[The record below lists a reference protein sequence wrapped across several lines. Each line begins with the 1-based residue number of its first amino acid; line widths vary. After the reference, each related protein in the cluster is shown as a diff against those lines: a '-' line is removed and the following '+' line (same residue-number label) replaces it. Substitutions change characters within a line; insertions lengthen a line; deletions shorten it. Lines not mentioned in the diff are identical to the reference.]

1 MDLCLIICSCR
12 LRMGGIHVKI
22 RKFVIITA
30 SVAVLSFATMA
41 FADPVIRLMLNGQE
55 LKTDIAPIPA
65 DGRVMVPI
73 RVISEALGVK
83 IEWDA
88 ETNSVIID
96 STELEARKMQIEKL
110 EEAVE
115 ILMPQDQLSVAKTW
129 AEGVKRR
136 NGVLQY
142 SVMSPEL
149 QKQKYD
155 YFVSLGWVTGTS
167 SPWVESYEITEKYKS
182 EKTYR
187 YEVEFTYTDST
198 GAKFTEKQF
207 ITVKDFDGTWLIS
220 DIENI
225 DVKGKI
231 TELTFGKDNMLE
243 KIFVEDDAPAMGSY
257 DKANVLI
264 GKNTKI
270 YKGYSDEE
278 LKPSDLKEGMKVE
291 VDFVDGPMIM
301 IYPPQA
307 EANVIRVIE

>member
-1 MDLCLIICSCR
+1 M
-12 LRMGGIHVKI
+12 KI
-22 RKFVIITA
+22 RKLIIVTA
-30 SVAVLSFATMA
+30 SVAVLSFATMT
-41 FADPVIRLMLNGQE
+41 FADPVIKLVLNGKE
-55 LKTDIAPIPA
+55 LKTDVAPIPA
-65 DGRVMVPI
+65 DNRVMVPI
-73 RVISEALGVK
+73 RVISEALGAK

-88 ETNSVIID
+88 KTNSVIID
-96 STELEARKMQIEKL
+96 STELEARKLQIQRL
-110 EEAVE
+110 EEAIK
-115 ILMPQDQLSVAKTW
+115 ILTPQDQLGVVKTW

-142 SVMSPEL
+142 TVMSPEL
-149 QKQKYD
+149 QKQMYD
-155 YFVSLGWVTGTS
+155 YFVSLYWVTGTS
-167 SPWVESYEITEKYKS
+167 SPWVESYEIKEIYKS

-198 GAKFTEKQF
+198 GAKYIEKQY
-207 ITVKDFDGTWLIS
+207 ITVKDFDGNWLVS
-220 DIENI
+220 AIENI

-231 TELTFGKDNMLE
+231 TEMTFGKDNKLE

-264 GKNTKI
+264 GENTKI

-278 LKPSDLKEGMKVE
+278 LKPSDLKKGMKVL